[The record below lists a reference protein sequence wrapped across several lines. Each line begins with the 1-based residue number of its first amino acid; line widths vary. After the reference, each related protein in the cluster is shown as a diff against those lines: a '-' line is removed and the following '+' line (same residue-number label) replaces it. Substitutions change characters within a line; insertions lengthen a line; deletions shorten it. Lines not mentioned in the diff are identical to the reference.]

1 MLAGCHTRTHP
12 SSLAEMKRSQESR
25 LMYAC
30 VAEYGTM
37 VHGGLSLDLIQACQ
51 KHADALVW

>member
-1 MLAGCHTRTHP
+1 
-12 SSLAEMKRSQESR
+12 MKRSQESR